1 MYFKCTCGVGSSIKL
16 KYDWLM
22 CSGLTFRENTKCFL
36 NTLQNHFDDP
46 YSQNT
51 GTYSHTPVPPVDLV
65 VTKISCLSSAA
76 TLLRHNIRSIVHLL
90 QSFPRYST

>member
-46 YSQNT
+46 YS
-51 GTYSHTPVPPVDLV
+51 LFRLRV
-65 VTKISCLSSAA
+65 VVV
-76 TLLRHNIRSIVHLL
+76 IRAKL
-90 QSFPRYST
+90 QYIAETVL

>member
-36 NTLQNHFDDP
+36 NTLQNHFDDTKAVAKTHQTIFK
-46 YSQNT
+46 YIKRIK
-51 GTYSHTPVPPVDLV
+51 HT
-65 VTKISCLSSAA
+65 
-76 TLLRHNIRSIVHLL
+76 
-90 QSFPRYST
+90 

>member
-46 YSQNT
+46 YCFI
-51 GTYSHTPVPPVDLV
+51 
-65 VTKISCLSSAA
+65 ISLKGLNFCNAIL
-76 TLLRHNIRSIVHLL
+76 
-90 QSFPRYST
+90 

>member
-46 YSQNT
+46 CSRLRRVLNHTSLPISGLKGPSSGEGLNSQCSNE
-51 GTYSHTPVPPVDLV
+51 HCWV
-65 VTKISCLSSAA
+65 SAF
-76 TLLRHNIRSIVHLL
+76 HW
-90 QSFPRYST
+90 